1 MKKLILLSILFI
13 VGCEGIY
20 SPNTQWICTT
30 DYQFESDLPEG
41 CGSTDEPPCPVI
53 RDLSEYIDQRIY
65 KSLDECER
73 VCPADSLEITSLDYP
88 DGIGKYFTTYCA
100 KSN

>member
-1 MKKLILLSILFI
+1 MLRRLIILLLI
-13 VGCEGIY
+13 VGCDDDSSEE
-20 SPNTQWICTT
+20 WICTT

-65 KSLDECER
+65 NSLDECES
-73 VCPADSLEITSLDYP
+73 VCPSDSIEITTLDDP
-88 DGIGKYFTTYCA
+88 DGIGKHFITYCA
-100 KSN
+100 ENN